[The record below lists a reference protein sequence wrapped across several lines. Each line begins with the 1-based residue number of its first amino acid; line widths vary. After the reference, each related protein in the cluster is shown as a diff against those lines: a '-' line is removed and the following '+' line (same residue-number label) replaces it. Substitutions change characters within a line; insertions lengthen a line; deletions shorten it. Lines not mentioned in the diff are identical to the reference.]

1 MQNSPILVL
10 YKRGNLGPGYSAKC
24 SSWSSCRTL
33 TSVHEPIQVYE
44 ENKLHQDSLAS
55 IHWPQRRGFKG
66 FGGFVNQANWSC
78 PKTLFLLKTGTLRCF
93 FFVRGLTTSKLMDLD
108 ILLVPFLST
117 LCTDMTPEIF
127 RRPGFAFAAT
137 QRTCKVSVGRVV
149 PEALLFVRRHC
160 KPQAM
165 QRPMRNTCDQNKGE
179 ITPSLV
185 NVTTYNS
192 ERIYNCL
199 K

>member
-1 MQNSPILVL
+1 LTVCRILLYLVL
-10 YKRGNLGPGYSAKC
+10 YKTGNLGLGNSTKC
-24 SSWSSCRTL
+24 SSWGSCRTL
-33 TSVHEPIQVYE
+33 TSVHEPIRVYE

-108 ILLVPFLST
+108 ILLCRSFLHYALIWHLKYS
-117 LCTDMTPEIF
+117 
-127 RRPGFAFAAT
+127 GFPAL
-137 QRTCKVSVGRVV
+137 VSQ
-149 PEALLFVRRHC
+149 LL
-160 KPQAM
+160 
-165 QRPMRNTCDQNKGE
+165 
-179 ITPSLV
+179 
-185 NVTTYNS
+185 S
-192 ERIYNCL
+192 EHA